1 MLRTRSMRWLVL
13 VVCGALA
20 ALGCSTDTQPGDTTG
35 SLSLDLVLGDGVVIN
50 SVSWTISGGD
60 MEPMSG
66 VIDTSAPGSTA
77 SVEVYGLPPGDGYV
91 VELQATS
98 EDGEVT
104 CQGSTDFAVTV
115 GVATDLMVVLN
126 CKLPVDTGAVRV
138 NGKLNICAQLFK
150 VVVSPLQTSVGNAID
165 LSATGEDHEGDPI
178 HYAWTGTGGSIA
190 DPGAAST
197 TYTCDQAGEQT
208 VTITI
213 SDDDFEYCMDD
224 WTVPVTCVELA
235 LCDDVDCDDGNECT
249 DDECDLTSGECIN
262 APVQDGTACDEGT
275 GMCSAGQ
282 CVEIDL
288 CMDVDCDD
296 GNECTVDACDPSSG
310 ECSNEPVQDGT
321 SCDEGAGTCSIGQC
335 IVVNLCEGVD
345 CTSDNECVEDG
356 SCDPET
362 GLCIAGANEP
372 DGTACGDGGFCD
384 GNGNC
389 IKINNCAELNK
400 VVVAPLQTSTG
411 NQISLSAL
419 GTDEDEDPIEY
430 LWTGTGGSI
439 EDSSAASTT
448 YTCND
453 LGEQSVTVAV
463 SDDGFDGCIDEL
475 TVPVTCVD
483 DD

>member
-1 MLRTRSMRWLVL
+1 MLRTRTMRWLVL
-13 VVCGALA
+13 VVCGAFA

-66 VIDTSAPGSTA
+66 VIDTSAPGATA

-165 LSATGEDHEGDPI
+165 LSATGEDREGDPI

-249 DDECDLTSGECIN
+249 VDACDPSSGECSN
-262 APVQDGTACDEGT
+262 EPVDDGTACDQGA

-288 CMDVDCDD
+288 CMDVDC
-296 GNECTVDACDPSSG
+296 
-310 ECSNEPVQDGT
+310 T
-321 SCDEGAGTCSIGQC
+321 SE
-335 IVVNLCEGVD
+335 
-345 CTSDNECVEDG
+345 NECVEDG
-356 SCDPET
+356 ACDPET
-362 GLCIAGANEP
+362 GMCIAGTNEP
-372 DGTACGDGGFCD
+372 DGTACGDGGSCD

-389 IKINNCAELNK
+389 IKINTCAELNQ

-439 EDSSAASTT
+439 EDPSAASTT
-448 YTCND
+448 YTCSD
-453 LGEQSVTVAV
+453 VGEQSVTVAV